1 MPAPRSIALVRISGR
16 PISAVGSS
24 DSIDS
29 SNAMPSVSHFA
40 LPAQS

>member
-1 MPAPRSIALVRISGR
+1 MPACRSSSQVRISGR

-24 DSIDS
+24 DSIALS
-29 SNAMPSVSHFA
+29 KAMPSVSHLA